1 LLERLAVGDDGGFT
15 IIELL
20 IVIII
25 IGILVSI
32 TVPSFLGLQDRANR
46 GAAMTTVRGASSD
59 IEAYYADNGTFT
71 GISTAVLKASYDAT
85 LDTTTLYVVA
95 TGTGGSSFLAC
106 SVSNGW
112 YGYKLGPAEPVAS
125 SATAPTG
132 CPL

>member
-1 LLERLAVGDDGGFT
+1 VGDDGGFT

-46 GAAMTTVRGASSD
+46 GAAMTTVRAASSD
-59 IEAYYADNGTFT
+59 IEAYYADNGTFA
-71 GISTAVLKASYDAT
+71 GISAAVLKASYDET
-85 LDTTTLYVVA
+85 LDTSNLYVVA
-95 TGTGGSSFLAC
+95 TGTNDSSFIAC